1 MSQLRSSPRLR
12 VKRGRSPEPF
22 QAASQDLQKKAR
34 IDANAEIDLEEVK
47 ALLVTQGQ
55 ILKSAE
61 LEFADQSDFI
71 ASNQTQMQELLK
83 KLCGL
88 CFLARK
94 DLDPTGVGR
103 VTRVQAVTGAER

>member
-1 MSQLRSSPRLR
+1 MR

-61 LEFADQSDFI
+61 LEFSIILTWDIVTAYCD
-71 ASNQTQMQELLK
+71 T
-83 KLCGL
+83 
-88 CFLARK
+88 FLR
-94 DLDPTGVGR
+94 LSL
-103 VTRVQAVTGAER
+103 AEHV